1 MFSYLAAIV
10 GRRPGGARGGT
21 SVEAVE
27 AGTSVELQEES
38 GSCMGPSCEGGP
50 GVLTSSSSTGT
61 VGQEG
66 GEVSPCKP
74 HGH

>member
-1 MFSYLAAIV
+1 
-10 GRRPGGARGGT
+10 
-21 SVEAVE
+21 VEAVE

-50 GVLTSSSSTGT
+50 GVLTSSSSTDT

-66 GEVSPCKP
+66 REVSPCKP